1 MHDARAAVKPRSLI
15 AVPNVSNA
23 VAHALATA
31 SECVPMHAVML
42 SMATTHHRRL
52 RDVQFARV
60 AHLQCFMV
68 RLVSVCYGFID
79 AFGQCVYGDC
89 NKTLGL
95 ANPCLPSDYR
105 RSQYV
110 ALNWAKWP
118 LFIDAL
124 RVARS
129 ALWLEADVVILS
141 NPWELL
147 LAEAELA
154 ATVTHAVRYQWEA
167 PPCSVPELVASPAV
181 SCSKRGW
188 PAPHPEPLNCGQ
200 LLLNSLD
207 FALEVWGS
215 RPAVFRNGAMS
226 QQGYAN
232 AIKGNYSHSGL
243 PLAFYNYCWK
253 AHKYTYV
260 VETCKLVT
268 WHATCEMVAKSK
280 RLAMNTSVSVS
291 RRRGCATSVAH
302 QLTAAQLGVFS
313 HRPQQPKR
321 LRSVSI
327 GGP

>member
-1 MHDARAAVKPRSLI
+1 MLFGARRAFAFPGDMHDAKAAVKARSLI

-105 RSQYV
+105 RSQCTNAFALESRGPAALACSRLLASTAHKPVHVRTLPCKDV

-129 ALWLEADVVILS
+129 VLWLEADVVILS

-167 PPCSVPELVASPAV
+167 PPCSMPELVASPAV

-188 PAPHPEPLNCGQ
+188 PAPHPEPLNWYAPCCKPHQSHAHACTLPLLREILLNDSCGGTPPSHMRSGQ

-215 RPAVFRNGAMS
+215 RPAGK
-226 QQGYAN
+226 N
-232 AIKGNYSHSGL
+232 AR
-243 PLAFYNYCWK
+243 W
-253 AHKYTYV
+253 
-260 VETCKLVT
+260 
-268 WHATCEMVAKSK
+268 
-280 RLAMNTSVSVS
+280 
-291 RRRGCATSVAH
+291 
-302 QLTAAQLGVFS
+302 
-313 HRPQQPKR
+313 
-321 LRSVSI
+321 
-327 GGP
+327 